1 LCFLRQR
8 SSMGN
13 ESAKTERAANLLK
26 RLEAEDSLPSLSPV
40 ALQLVELASDEAC
53 SAKDLADLI
62 RKDPSLTVRLLR
74 LANSALF
81 HSRQPVTTLEQA
93 VVKVGFHRLRLM
105 ALSLSLRD
113 TFPMGKVG
121 NLDYEKFWRSSLYRA
136 LLARSLAQRIKT
148 CDPEEAFVAG
158 LILEIG
164 LLILFDIVSREGGAW
179 GPPEESLE
187 KALAWEVERY
197 GVDHRQVGEVV
208 LRAWKFPQSI
218 LICLRLHGPAAEDPS
233 SPPLARVCEQAGRL
247 SESLFHGEGRFDEI
261 FREGPLYDD
270 LDQEGISDILIRTF
284 EEVQKIADQ
293 LRLEVD
299 GEKDLFTVMEKAN
312 RALSRISEKISDYE
326 RKAEGGLPSF
336 ENLEGPGEVV
346 HHTLQAVAHE
356 IRNPLLA
363 VGGFARKLASSLD
376 PSSDGGKYANII
388 LDEASRLEKALSRMT
403 AKEEAR

>member
-1 LCFLRQR
+1 
-8 SSMGN
+8 MGN
-13 ESAKTERAANLLK
+13 ESEKTIRAAELLK
-26 RLEAEDSLPSLSPV
+26 RLEVEGSLPSLSAV
-40 ALQLVELASDEAC
+40 ALKLVELASDEAC

-62 RKDPSLTVRLLR
+62 RKDPSLAVRLLR

-113 TFPMGKVG
+113 TFPMGTVG

-136 LLARSLAQRIKT
+136 LLAKSLARRMKT
-148 CDPEEAFVAG
+148 CGPEEAFVAG

-164 LLILFDIVSREGGAW
+164 LLILFDLVSREGGGW
-179 GPPEESLE
+179 GPPEESME
-187 KALAWEVERY
+187 KALAWEEETY

-233 SPPLARVCEQAGRL
+233 SPALARVCEQAGRL
-247 SESLFHGEGRFDEI
+247 SEILFRGEGRFDEL
-261 FREGPLYDD
+261 FQKGPLYDD
-270 LDQEGISDILIRTF
+270 LDQEGISDILIHTF
-284 EEVQKIADQ
+284 EEVQEIADQ

-299 GEKDLFTVMEKAN
+299 GGKDLLTIMEKAN

-326 RKAEGGLPSF
+326 RKADGLLPSF
-336 ENLEGPGEVV
+336 ENLEGHGEVV
-346 HHTLQAVAHE
+346 SQTLQAVAHE

-363 VGGFARKLASSLD
+363 VGGFARRLATSLD
-376 PSSDGGKYANII
+376 PSSDGGKYAHII
-388 LDEASRLEKALSRMT
+388 LDEALRLEKALDRMT
-403 AKEEAR
+403 TKDARVVSQR